1 MGSQLLLIIE
11 QIVIM
16 MALMAVGY
24 VIYKIRMID
33 DYTTKQLSSLILY
46 VVVPCIMLVS
56 FTQEYSY
63 DKFIGFFIAL
73 IASFVIIFIGIF
85 AGRIILGKDTGL
97 EQYACGFSNAGIIGI
112 PLVTSVL
119 GTDYVFYVSA
129 FFAAFFITTWTYGEY
144 LIEGPGH
151 VNLKKVITNPVVI
164 CTVVGIGLFVFNV
177 KLPDILKSACN
188 SIGGL
193 NTPLGM
199 MMLGTYIAK
208 EDLGKMFKNKMCYLV
223 SLIRLIIVPLICLFI
238 LKFVYVPFEQIKM
251 VLLICAC
258 SPCAATLAMFSQM
271 CGKDYSYGARMVS
284 LSTLFSPLTMVFILS
299 LATLIW

>member
-112 PLVTSVL
+112 PLVSSVL

-238 LKFVYVPFEQIKM
+238 LKFVYVPFEQIKI

-284 LSTLFSPLTMVFILS
+284 LSTLFSPVTMVFILS

>member
-46 VVVPCIMLVS
+46 VVVLCIMLVS

>member
-112 PLVTSVL
+112 PLVSSVL
-119 GTDYVFYVSA
+119 GTDYVFYVLA

>member
-112 PLVTSVL
+112 PLVSSVL

-208 EDLGKMFKNKMCYLV
+208 EDLGKMFKNIMCYLV

>member
-112 PLVTSVL
+112 PLVSSVL

-258 SPCAATLAMFSQM
+258 SPCAATLAMFGQM

-284 LSTLFSPLTMVFILS
+284 LSTLFSPVTMVFILS